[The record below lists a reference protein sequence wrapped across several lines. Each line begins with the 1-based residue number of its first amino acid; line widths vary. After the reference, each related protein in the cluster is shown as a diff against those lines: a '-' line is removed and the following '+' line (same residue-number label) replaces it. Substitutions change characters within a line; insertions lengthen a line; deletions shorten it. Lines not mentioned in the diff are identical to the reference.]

1 MNPLKAKI
9 KPEDMPAA
17 MHNICICFD
26 DIPLNWLMLDKIK
39 FEPRD
44 TMSANSPE
52 DNAAATAELTA
63 TRHAMFEKGRILVK
77 NHE

>member
-1 MNPLKAKI
+1 
-9 KPEDMPAA
+9 
-17 MHNICICFD
+17 
-26 DIPLNWLMLDKIK
+26 MLDKIK

>member
-1 MNPLKAKI
+1 
-9 KPEDMPAA
+9 
-17 MHNICICFD
+17 
-26 DIPLNWLMLDKIK
+26 MLDKIK

-44 TMSANSPE
+44 TMRANSPE

-63 TRHAMFEKGRILVK
+63 TRPARFEKGRILVK